1 MVNCQRAGSF
11 RCKRAL
17 EVGDR
22 NPQEQNTVAS
32 WNPCLC
38 SARIGEVVQMRE
50 VGCRHNR
57 AVNRMTTS
65 LEPLQRRHKISP
77 ELRMAPTF
85 RNLTWG
91 VSSKWM
97 RVFLR
102 FAYSCWDWFKGKPEK
117 TPLAFLGTPILT
129 HAHVGSPQN
138 WWFPFALSAKPKKA
152 LLS

>member
-1 MVNCQRAGSF
+1 MTLRLLTSKWGRQKKRKTAAGTRKGRGRRREMFNCQRAGSF

-22 NPQEQNTVAS
+22 NPQEQNTVAT

-57 AVNRMTTS
+57 AVNSMTTS
-65 LEPLQRRHKISP
+65 LEPLPRRHKISP

-91 VSSKWM
+91 VSSKWV

-102 FAYSCWDWFKGKPEK
+102 FGTVVGIGLKGNQKR
-117 TPLAFLGTPILT
+117 
-129 HAHVGSPQN
+129 HR
-138 WWFPFALSAKPKKA
+138 
-152 LLS
+152 